1 MYNLGFQHYQ
11 SYFMFDLSKKEAKL
25 ISQGITQDNRKN
37 LIYTSEEN
45 DNIAKSF
52 IIPDKSFN
60 LTKDQCNQ
68 IELEYEKFGYDS
80 DDNIKGIWNLN
91 DIFINNEYL
100 SDEISWHNK
109 EYVNRFPDSW
119 IDFGKLLIEILGFDL
134 LNINQKDLITELH
147 YDIGYNGVYDKKNS
161 NKLKLKKVNF
171 HISNLNDLSN
181 AFNFT
186 ISDDDERFSKVCEL
200 LEYYGIYK
208 WYHKDLNENI
218 TKHDD
223 FNDFNGNSWFLELI
237 FEDGKVLNLRG
248 DNAYPD
254 TYIHLGQALL
264 NLKKDYLK
272 IGEIENKES
281 LMSFGQKHLLNVR
294 NEIKKIQI
302 FYKIDFGVTLHNR
315 FEIDCIN
322 QKLIPDTHYNV
333 DFNNDGVLGIYALSL
348 KNVPKNEISLDSSK
362 FKDFL
367 EEFLQLELIE
377 SKHKTCWSLY
387 ESFENSVRVTYPKGE
402 VSYDFKYNPQ
412 TWIQLGKSLNK
423 LVGFDI
429 LNIANSEQVITNLH
443 YDFKDD
449 GVYDKRTNKKLRL
462 KSLSYRHGA
471 VLEFGFSKY
480 RFSVDFDKKTFRCF
494 INEKELSDEELTV
507 ILDLIEKYHIY
518 QLDDEKYWQKLI
530 YHKWMGFDGYN
541 WRLNLVFEDDKHWS
555 IGCSNDYPD
564 IFTHLAFEII
574 DLTGKDM
581 LNVRSIGEED
591 LKLYK
596 KYGNDILNG

>member
-25 ISQGITQDNRKN
+25 ISQGITQDKRKD
-37 LIYTSEEN
+37 LIYASEEN
-45 DNIAKSF
+45 DKIAKSF
-52 IIPDKSFN
+52 IITDKYFN
-60 LTKDQCNQ
+60 LTKDQCKL
-68 IELEYEKFGYDS
+68 IELEYEKLSHVY

-100 SDEISWHNK
+100 SDKIKWYNY

-147 YDIGYNGVYDKKNS
+147 YDIGYDGIYNKKNS
-161 NKLKLKKVNF
+161 DKLKLKKVNF

-186 ISDDDERFSKVCEL
+186 ISDDDEKFSKVCEL
-200 LEYYGIYK
+200 LEYYGVYK

-272 IGEIENKES
+272 IGEIENNES
-281 LMSFGQKHLLNVR
+281 LMSFGQKHLLDVR

-302 FYKIDFGVTLHNR
+302 SYKIDFGVTLHNR

-333 DFNNDGVLGIYALSL
+333 DYNHDYDLEIYNLSL
-348 KNVPKNEISLDSSK
+348 KNVPKKEFKLDSNK
-362 FKDFL
+362 LKDFL
-367 EEFLQLELIE
+367 DEFNQLDFIG
-377 SKHKTCWSLY
+377 SKHHHCLFLHGN
-387 ESFENSVRVTYPKGE
+387 FENSLEITYPTGE

-429 LNIANSEQVITNLH
+429 LNINNSKQAITSLH
-443 YDFKDD
+443 YDFKRD
-449 GVYDKRTNKKLRL
+449 GVYDKMTNKKLKL
-462 KSLSYRHGA
+462 KSLSYSHGP
-471 VLEFGFSKY
+471 VLRWGFSKY
-480 RFSVDFDKKTFRCF
+480 NFKIDFDRKTLMCLDQK
-494 INEKELSDEELTV
+494 NLTSTE
-507 ILDLIEKYHIY
+507 IKLIFDLIEKYHIY

-530 YHKWMGFDGYN
+530 YHEWSGLDGYN

-555 IGCSNDYPD
+555 VGCSNDYPD

>member
-11 SYFMFDLSKKEAKL
+11 SYFMFDLSKKKAKL
-25 ISQGITQDNRKN
+25 ISQGITQDNRKD

-119 IDFGKLLIEILGFDL
+119 RDFGKLLIEILGFDL

-147 YDIGYNGVYDKKNS
+147 YDIGYDGVYDKKNS
-161 NKLKLKKVNF
+161 NKLELKKVNF

-200 LEYYGIYK
+200 LEYYGVYK
-208 WYHKDLNENI
+208 WYHKNLNENI

-254 TYIHLGQALL
+254 TYIHLGQALS

-272 IGEIENKES
+272 IGEIENNES
-281 LMSFGQKHLLNVR
+281 LMSFGQKHLLDVR

-302 FYKIDFGVTLHNR
+302 SYKIDFGVTLHNR

-333 DFNNDGVLGIYALSL
+333 DYNHDYDLEIYNLSL
-348 KNVPKNEISLDSSK
+348 KNVPKKEFKLDSNK
-362 FKDFL
+362 LKDFL
-367 EEFLQLELIE
+367 DEFNQLDFIG
-377 SKHKTCWSLY
+377 SKHHHCLFLHGN
-387 ESFENSVRVTYPKGE
+387 FENSLEITYPTGE

-429 LNIANSEQVITNLH
+429 LNINNSKQAITSVH
-443 YDFKDD
+443 YDFKRD
-449 GVYDKRTNKKLRL
+449 GVYDKMTNKKLKL
-462 KSLSYRHGA
+462 KSLSYSHGP
-471 VLEFGFSKY
+471 VLRWGFSKY
-480 RFSVDFDKKTFRCF
+480 NFKIDFDRKTLMCLGQK
-494 INEKELSDEELTV
+494 NLTGTE
-507 ILDLIEKYHIY
+507 IKLIFDLIEKYHIY

-530 YHKWMGFDGYN
+530 YHEWPGLDGYN

-555 IGCSNDYPD
+555 VGCSNDYPD

-596 KYGNDILNG
+596 KYGDDILNG

>member
-1 MYNLGFQHYQ
+1 
-11 SYFMFDLSKKEAKL
+11 MFDLSKKQAKL
-25 ISQGITQDNRKN
+25 ISQGITQDKRKD
-37 LIYTSEEN
+37 LVYYSEDN
-45 DNIAKSF
+45 DKIAKSL

-60 LTKDQCNQ
+60 LTKDQCKL
-68 IELEYEKFGYDS
+68 IELEYEKIHPVY

-91 DIFINNEYL
+91 DIFINEEYL
-100 SDEISWHNK
+100 SDEIKWHNY

-119 IDFGKLLIEILGFDL
+119 IDFGKILIEILGFDL

-147 YDIGYNGVYDKKNS
+147 YDIKYDGVYDKKS
-161 NKLKLKKVNF
+161 SDKLELKKVNF

-181 AFNFT
+181 AFNYT
-186 ISDDDERFSKVCEL
+186 ISDEDERFSKVCAL
-200 LEYYGIYK
+200 LEYYGVYK

-237 FEDGKVLNLRG
+237 FEEGKVLNLRG

-264 NLKKDYLK
+264 NLKKDYLRVS
-272 IGEIENKES
+272 EIENNEI
-281 LMSFGQKHLLNVR
+281 LMGIGEKYLLDVR
-294 NEIKKIQI
+294 NEIKKIEI
-302 FYKIDFGVTLHNR
+302 SYEINFGFILHNR
-315 FEIDCIN
+315 FKIDCIN
-322 QKLIPDTHYNV
+322 QKLIPDTSYNV
-333 DFNNDGVLGIYALSL
+333 DFNNDDLLGVYELSL
-348 KNVPKNEISLDSSK
+348 KNVPKNEFRLDSTK
-362 FKDFL
+362 LKDFL
-367 EEFLQLELIE
+367 EEFVQLELIE
-377 SKHKTCWSLY
+377 SRRKTYWLLD
-387 ESFENSVRVTYPKGE
+387 ESFKNSVKITYPTGE
-402 VSYDFKYNPQ
+402 VYYDLKDNPQ

-429 LNIANSEQVITNLH
+429 LNIANSEQAITNLH

-449 GVYDKRTNKKLRL
+449 GVYDKKTNKKIRL

-471 VLEFGFSKY
+471 VLDFGFSKY
-480 RFSVDFDKKTFRCF
+480 RLSVDFDKKTFRCSV
-494 INEKELSDEELTV
+494 NEKELSDEELDV

-530 YHKWMGFDGYN
+530 YHEWMGFDGYK
-541 WRLNLVFEDDKHWS
+541 WSLDLTFEGDKHWS

-581 LNVRSIGEED
+581 LNVKSIGRED

-596 KYGNDILNG
+596 KYGDDILNG

>member
-25 ISQGITQDNRKN
+25 ISQGITQDKRKD
-37 LIYTSEEN
+37 LIYASEEN
-45 DNIAKSF
+45 DKIAKSF
-52 IIPDKSFN
+52 IITDKSFN
-60 LTKDQCNQ
+60 LTKDQCKL

-109 EYVNRFPDSW
+109 EYVNIFPDSW

-147 YDIGYNGVYDKKNS
+147 YDIGYDGVYDKKNS
-161 NKLKLKKVNF
+161 NKLELKKVNF

-200 LEYYGIYK
+200 LEYYGVYK

-281 LMSFGQKHLLNVR
+281 LMSFGQKHLLDAR
-294 NEIKKIQI
+294 NEIKKIEI
-302 FYKIDFGVTLHNR
+302 NYKLNFGVTLHNR

-322 QKLIPDTHYNV
+322 QKLIPDTHYNA
-333 DFNNDGVLGIYALSL
+333 DYNHDYDLEIYNLSL
-348 KNVPKNEISLDSSK
+348 KNVPKKEFKLDSNK
-362 FKDFL
+362 LKDFL
-367 EEFLQLELIE
+367 DEFNQLDFIG
-377 SKHKTCWSLY
+377 SKHHHCLFLHGN
-387 ESFENSVRVTYPKGE
+387 FENSLEITYPTGE

-429 LNIANSEQVITNLH
+429 LNINNSKQTITSLH
-443 YDFKDD
+443 YDFKRD
-449 GVYDKRTNKKLRL
+449 GVYDKMTNKKLKL
-462 KSLSYRHGA
+462 KSLSYRHGP
-471 VLEFGFSKY
+471 VLRWGFSKY
-480 RFSVDFDKKTFRCF
+480 NFKIDFDRKTLMCLGQK
-494 INEKELSDEELTV
+494 NLTGTE
-507 ILDLIEKYHIY
+507 IKLIFDLIEKYHIY

-530 YHKWMGFDGYN
+530 YHEWPGLDGYN

-555 IGCSNDYPD
+555 VGCSNDYPD

-596 KYGNDILNG
+596 KYGDDILNG

>member
-1 MYNLGFQHYQ
+1 
-11 SYFMFDLSKKEAKL
+11 MFDLSKKEAKL
-25 ISQGITQDNRKN
+25 ISQGITQDKRKD

-60 LTKDQCNQ
+60 LTKDQCKL
-68 IELEYEKFGYDS
+68 IELEYEKLSHVY
-80 DDNIKGIWNLN
+80 DDNIKGIWNLS

-100 SDEISWHNK
+100 SDKIKWYNY

-119 IDFGKLLIEILGFDL
+119 IGFGKLLIEILGFDL

-147 YDIGYNGVYDKKNS
+147 YDIGYDGVYDKKNS
-161 NKLKLKKVNF
+161 NKLELKKVNF

-186 ISDDDERFSKVCEL
+186 ISDDDERFLKVCEL
-200 LEYYGIYK
+200 LEYYGVYK

-223 FNDFNGNSWFLELI
+223 FDDFNGNSWFLELI

-281 LMSFGQKHLLNVR
+281 LMSFGQKHLLDVR

-302 FYKIDFGVTLHNR
+302 SYKIDFGVTLHNR

-333 DFNNDGVLGIYALSL
+333 DYNHDYDLEIYNLSL
-348 KNVPKNEISLDSSK
+348 KNVPKKEFKLDSNK
-362 FKDFL
+362 LKDFL
-367 EEFLQLELIE
+367 DEFNQLDFIG
-377 SKHKTCWSLY
+377 SKHHHCLFLHGN
-387 ESFENSVRVTYPKGE
+387 FENSLEITYPTGE

-429 LNIANSEQVITNLH
+429 LNINNSKQAITSLH
-443 YDFKDD
+443 YDFKRD
-449 GVYDKRTNKKLRL
+449 GVYDKMTNKKLKL
-462 KSLSYRHGA
+462 KSLSYRHGP
-471 VLEFGFSKY
+471 VLRWGFSKY
-480 RFSVDFDKKTFRCF
+480 NFKIDFDRKTLMCLDQK
-494 INEKELSDEELTV
+494 NLTGTE
-507 ILDLIEKYHIY
+507 IKLIFDLIEKYHIY

-530 YHKWMGFDGYN
+530 YHEWPGLDGYN

-555 IGCSNDYPD
+555 VGCSNDYPD

-581 LNVRSIGEED
+581 LNVRSICEED

>member
-1 MYNLGFQHYQ
+1 
-11 SYFMFDLSKKEAKL
+11 MFDLSKKEAKL
-25 ISQGITQDNRKN
+25 ISQGITQDNRKD

-52 IIPDKSFN
+52 IIPYKSFN

-109 EYVNRFPDSW
+109 EYVNIFPDSW

-147 YDIGYNGVYDKKNS
+147 YDIGYDGVYDKKNN
-161 NKLKLKKVNF
+161 NKLELKKVNF

-200 LEYYGIYK
+200 LEYYGVYK

-237 FEDGKVLNLRG
+237 FEEGKVLNLRG

-254 TYIHLGQALL
+254 TYIHLGQTLL

-281 LMSFGQKHLLNVR
+281 LMSFGQKHLLDVR

-302 FYKIDFGVTLHNR
+302 SYKIDFGVTLHNR

-333 DFNNDGVLGIYALSL
+333 DYNHDYDLEIYNLSL
-348 KNVPKNEISLDSSK
+348 KNVPKKEFKLDSNK
-362 FKDFL
+362 LKDFL
-367 EEFLQLELIE
+367 DEFNQLDFIG
-377 SKHKTCWSLY
+377 SKHHHCLFLHRN
-387 ESFENSVRVTYPKGE
+387 FENSLEITYPTGK

-429 LNIANSEQVITNLH
+429 LNINNSKQAITSLH
-443 YDFKDD
+443 YDFKRD
-449 GVYDKRTNKKLRL
+449 GVYDKRTNKKLKL
-462 KSLSYRHGA
+462 KSLSYSHGP
-471 VLEFGFSKY
+471 VLRWGFSEYNFKI
-480 RFSVDFDKKTFRCF
+480 DFDRKTLMCLGQK
-494 INEKELSDEELTV
+494 NLTGTE
-507 ILDLIEKYHIY
+507 IKLIFDLIEKYHIY
-518 QLDDEKYWQKLI
+518 QLDDEKYWQKLT
-530 YHKWMGFDGYN
+530 YHEWMGFDGYD
-541 WRLNLVFEDDKHWS
+541 WSLDLIFEGDKHWS

-581 LNVRSIGEED
+581 LNVRSIGKED

>member
-25 ISQGITQDNRKN
+25 ISQGITQDKRKD
-37 LIYTSEEN
+37 LIYASEEN
-45 DNIAKSF
+45 DKIAKSF
-52 IIPDKSFN
+52 IITDKYFN
-60 LTKDQCNQ
+60 LTKDQCKL
-68 IELEYEKFGYDS
+68 IELEYEKLSHVY

-100 SDEISWHNK
+100 SDKIKWYNY

-147 YDIGYNGVYDKKNS
+147 YDIGYDGIYDKKNS
-161 NKLKLKKVNF
+161 DKLKLKKVNF

-186 ISDDDERFSKVCEL
+186 ISDDDEKFSKVCEL
-200 LEYYGIYK
+200 LEYYGVYK

-272 IGEIENKES
+272 IGEIENNES
-281 LMSFGQKHLLNVR
+281 LMLFGQKHLLDVR

-302 FYKIDFGVTLHNR
+302 SYKIDFGVTLHNR

-333 DFNNDGVLGIYALSL
+333 DYNHDYDLEIYNLSL
-348 KNVPKNEISLDSSK
+348 KNVPKKEFKLDSNK
-362 FKDFL
+362 LKDFL
-367 EEFLQLELIE
+367 DEFNQLDFIG
-377 SKHKTCWSLY
+377 SKHHHCLFLHGN
-387 ESFENSVRVTYPKGE
+387 FENSLEITYPTGE

-429 LNIANSEQVITNLH
+429 LNINNSKQAITSLH
-443 YDFKDD
+443 YDFKRD
-449 GVYDKRTNKKLRL
+449 GVYDKMTNKKLKL
-462 KSLSYRHGA
+462 KSLSYSHGP
-471 VLEFGFSKY
+471 VLRWGFSKY
-480 RFSVDFDKKTFRCF
+480 NFKIDFDRKTLMCLDQK
-494 INEKELSDEELTV
+494 NLTSTE
-507 ILDLIEKYHIY
+507 IKLIFDLIEKYHIY

-530 YHKWMGFDGYN
+530 YHEWSGLDGYN

-555 IGCSNDYPD
+555 VGCSNDYPD

>member
-25 ISQGITQDNRKN
+25 ISQGITQDKRKD
-37 LIYTSEEN
+37 LIYGSEEN
-45 DNIAKSF
+45 DKIAKSF
-52 IIPDKSFN
+52 IITDKSFN
-60 LTKDQCNQ
+60 LTKDQCKL
-68 IELEYEKFGYDS
+68 IELEYEKLSHVY
-80 DDNIKGIWNLN
+80 DDNIKGIWNLS

-100 SDEISWHNK
+100 SDKIKWYNY

-147 YDIGYNGVYDKKNS
+147 YDIGYDGVYDKKNS
-161 NKLKLKKVNF
+161 DKLKLKKVNF

-218 TKHDD
+218 TKYDD

-272 IGEIENKES
+272 IGEIKNKES
-281 LMSFGQKHLLNVR
+281 LTSFGQKHLLDVR

-302 FYKIDFGVTLHNR
+302 SYKIDFGVTLHNR

-333 DFNNDGVLGIYALSL
+333 DYNHDYDLEVYNLSL
-348 KNVPKNEISLDSSK
+348 KNVPKKEFKLDSNK
-362 FKDFL
+362 LKDFL
-367 EEFLQLELIE
+367 DEFNQLDFIG
-377 SKHKTCWSLY
+377 SKHHHCLFLHGN
-387 ESFENSVRVTYPKGE
+387 FENSLEITYPTGE

-429 LNIANSEQVITNLH
+429 LNINNSKQAITSLH
-443 YDFKDD
+443 YDFKRD
-449 GVYDKRTNKKLRL
+449 GVYDKMTNKKLKL
-462 KSLSYRHGA
+462 KSLSYRHGP
-471 VLEFGFSKY
+471 VLRWGFSKY
-480 RFSVDFDKKTFRCF
+480 NFKIDFDRKTLMCLGQK
-494 INEKELSDEELTV
+494 NLTGTE
-507 ILDLIEKYHIY
+507 IKLIFDLIEKYHIY

-530 YHKWMGFDGYN
+530 YHEWSGLDGYN

-555 IGCSNDYPD
+555 VGCSNDYPY

-581 LNVRSIGEED
+581 LNVRSIGKED

-596 KYGNDILNG
+596 KYGDDILNG

>member
-1 MYNLGFQHYQ
+1 
-11 SYFMFDLSKKEAKL
+11 MFDLSKKEAKL

-60 LTKDQCNQ
+60 LTKDQCKL
-68 IELEYEKFGYDS
+68 IELEYEKLSHVY
-80 DDNIKGIWNLN
+80 DDNIKGIWNLS

-100 SDEISWHNK
+100 SDKIKWYNY

-147 YDIGYNGVYDKKNS
+147 YDIGYDGVYDKKNS
-161 NKLKLKKVNF
+161 NKLELKKVNF

-200 LEYYGIYK
+200 LEYYGVYK

-218 TKHDD
+218 TKNDD

-281 LMSFGQKHLLNVR
+281 LMSFGQKHLLDVR

-302 FYKIDFGVTLHNR
+302 SYKIDF
-315 FEIDCIN
+315 
-322 QKLIPDTHYNV
+322 
-333 DFNNDGVLGIYALSL
+333 
-348 KNVPKNEISLDSSK
+348 
-362 FKDFL
+362 
-367 EEFLQLELIE
+367 
-377 SKHKTCWSLY
+377 
-387 ESFENSVRVTYPKGE
+387 
-402 VSYDFKYNPQ
+402 
-412 TWIQLGKSLNK
+412 
-423 LVGFDI
+423 
-429 LNIANSEQVITNLH
+429 
-443 YDFKDD
+443 
-449 GVYDKRTNKKLRL
+449 
-462 KSLSYRHGA
+462 
-471 VLEFGFSKY
+471 
-480 RFSVDFDKKTFRCF
+480 
-494 INEKELSDEELTV
+494 
-507 ILDLIEKYHIY
+507 
-518 QLDDEKYWQKLI
+518 
-530 YHKWMGFDGYN
+530 
-541 WRLNLVFEDDKHWS
+541 
-555 IGCSNDYPD
+555 
-564 IFTHLAFEII
+564 
-574 DLTGKDM
+574 
-581 LNVRSIGEED
+581 
-591 LKLYK
+591 
-596 KYGNDILNG
+596 

>member
-1 MYNLGFQHYQ
+1 MYNLGYQHYQ

-25 ISQGITQDNRKN
+25 ISQGITQDKRKD
-37 LIYTSEEN
+37 LIYASEEN
-45 DNIAKSF
+45 DKIAKSF
-52 IIPDKSFN
+52 IITDKSFN
-60 LTKDQCNQ
+60 LTKDQCKL
-68 IELEYEKFGYDS
+68 IELEYEKLSHVY
-80 DDNIKGIWNLN
+80 DDNIKGIWNLS

-147 YDIGYNGVYDKKNS
+147 YDIGYDGVYDKKNS

-281 LMSFGQKHLLNVR
+281 LMSFGQKHLLDTR
-294 NEIKKIQI
+294 NEIKKIEI
-302 FYKIDFGVTLHNR
+302 NYKLNFVVTLHNR

-322 QKLIPDTHYNV
+322 QKLIPNKNYNV
-333 DFNNDGVLGIYALSL
+333 DYNHDYDLEIYNLSL
-348 KNVPKNEISLDSSK
+348 KNVPKKEFKLDSNK
-362 FKDFL
+362 LKDFL
-367 EEFLQLELIE
+367 DEFNQLDFIG
-377 SKHKTCWSLY
+377 SKHHHCLFLHGN
-387 ESFENSVRVTYPKGE
+387 FENSLEITYPTGE

-429 LNIANSEQVITNLH
+429 LNINNSKQTITSLH
-443 YDFKDD
+443 YDFKRD
-449 GVYDKRTNKKLRL
+449 GVYDKRTNKKLKL
-462 KSLSYRHGA
+462 KSLSYSHGP
-471 VLEFGFSKY
+471 VLRWGFSKY
-480 RFSVDFDKKTFRCF
+480 NFKIDFDRKTLMCLGQK
-494 INEKELSDEELTV
+494 NLTGTE
-507 ILDLIEKYHIY
+507 IKLIFDLIEKYHIY

-530 YHKWMGFDGYN
+530 YHKWPGLDGYN

-581 LNVRSIGEED
+581 LNVRSIGKED

-596 KYGNDILNG
+596 KYGDDILNG

>member
-1 MYNLGFQHYQ
+1 MYNLCFQHYQ

-25 ISQGITQDNRKN
+25 ISQGITQDKRKD

-60 LTKDQCNQ
+60 LTKDQCKL
-68 IELEYEKFGYDS
+68 IELEYEKLSHVY
-80 DDNIKGIWNLN
+80 DDNIKGIWNLS

-100 SDEISWHNK
+100 SDKIKWYNY

-119 IDFGKLLIEILGFDL
+119 IGFGKLLIEILGFDL

-147 YDIGYNGVYDKKNS
+147 YDIGYDGVYDKKNS
-161 NKLKLKKVNF
+161 NKLELKKVNF

-186 ISDDDERFSKVCEL
+186 ISDDDERFLKVCEL
-200 LEYYGIYK
+200 LEYYGVYK

-223 FNDFNGNSWFLELI
+223 FDDFNGNSWFLELI

-281 LMSFGQKHLLNVR
+281 LMSFGQKHLLDVR

-302 FYKIDFGVTLHNR
+302 SYKIDFGVTLHNR

-333 DFNNDGVLGIYALSL
+333 DYNHDYDLEIYNLSL
-348 KNVPKNEISLDSSK
+348 KNVPKKEFKLDSNK
-362 FKDFL
+362 LKDFL
-367 EEFLQLELIE
+367 DEFNQLDFIG
-377 SKHKTCWSLY
+377 SKHHHCLFLHGN
-387 ESFENSVRVTYPKGE
+387 FENSLEITYPTGE

-423 LVGFDI
+423 LVGSDI
-429 LNIANSEQVITNLH
+429 LNINNSKQAITSLH
-443 YDFKDD
+443 YDFKRD
-449 GVYDKRTNKKLRL
+449 GVYDKMTNKKLKL
-462 KSLSYRHGA
+462 KSLSYRHGP
-471 VLEFGFSKY
+471 VLRWGFSKY
-480 RFSVDFDKKTFRCF
+480 NFKIDFDRKTLMCLDQK
-494 INEKELSDEELTV
+494 NLTGTE
-507 ILDLIEKYHIY
+507 IKLIFDLIEKYHIY

-530 YHKWMGFDGYN
+530 YHEWPGLDGYN

-555 IGCSNDYPD
+555 VGCSNDYPD

-581 LNVRSIGEED
+581 LNVRSICEED

>member
-25 ISQGITQDNRKN
+25 ISQGITQDKRKD
-37 LIYTSEEN
+37 LIYASEEN
-45 DNIAKSF
+45 DKIAKSF
-52 IIPDKSFN
+52 IITDKSFN
-60 LTKDQCNQ
+60 LTKDQCKL
-68 IELEYEKFGYDS
+68 IKLEYEKLSHVY
-80 DDNIKGIWNLN
+80 DDNIKGIWNLS

-100 SDEISWHNK
+100 SDKIKWYNY

-147 YDIGYNGVYDKKNS
+147 YDIGYDGVYDKKNS
-161 NKLKLKKVNF
+161 NKLELKKVNF

-186 ISDDDERFSKVCEL
+186 ISNDNERFSKVCEL
-200 LEYYGIYK
+200 LEYYGVYK

-223 FNDFNGNSWFLELI
+223 FNDFNGDSWFLELI

-281 LMSFGQKHLLNVR
+281 LMSFGQKHLLDVR

-302 FYKIDFGVTLHNR
+302 SYKIDFGVTLHNR

-333 DFNNDGVLGIYALSL
+333 DYSHDYDLEIYNLSL
-348 KNVPKNEISLDSSK
+348 KNVPKKEFKLDSNK
-362 FKDFL
+362 LKDFL
-367 EEFLQLELIE
+367 DEFNQLDFIE
-377 SKHKTCWSLY
+377 SKHPHCLFLHRN
-387 ESFENSVRVTYPKGE
+387 FENSLEITYPTGE

-429 LNIANSEQVITNLH
+429 LNINNSKQTITSLH
-443 YDFKDD
+443 YDFKRD
-449 GVYDKRTNKKLRL
+449 GVYDKMTNKKLKL
-462 KSLSYRHGA
+462 KSLTYSHGP
-471 VLEFGFSKY
+471 VLRWGFSKY
-480 RFSVDFDKKTFRCF
+480 NFKIDFDRKTLMCLGQK
-494 INEKELSDEELTV
+494 NLTGTE
-507 ILDLIEKYHIY
+507 IKLIFDLIEKYHIY

-530 YHKWMGFDGYN
+530 YHKWPGLDGYN

-555 IGCSNDYPD
+555 VGCSNDYPD

-574 DLTGKDM
+574 DLTGQDM

>member
-11 SYFMFDLSKKEAKL
+11 SYFMFDLSKKQAKL
-25 ISQGITQDNRKN
+25 ISQGITQDKRKD
-37 LIYTSEEN
+37 LVYYSEDN
-45 DNIAKSF
+45 DKIAKSL

-60 LTKDQCNQ
+60 LTKDQCKL
-68 IELEYEKFGYDS
+68 IELEYEKIHPVY

-91 DIFINNEYL
+91 DIFINEEYL
-100 SDEISWHNK
+100 SDEIKWHNY

-119 IDFGKLLIEILGFDL
+119 IDFGKILIEILGFDL

-147 YDIGYNGVYDKKNS
+147 YDIKYDGVYDKKS
-161 NKLKLKKVNF
+161 SDKLELKKVNF

-181 AFNFT
+181 AFNYT
-186 ISDDDERFSKVCEL
+186 ISDEDERFSKVCAL
-200 LEYYGIYK
+200 LEYYGVYK

-237 FEDGKVLNLRG
+237 FEEGKVLNLRG

-264 NLKKDYLK
+264 NLKKDYLRVS
-272 IGEIENKES
+272 EIENNEI
-281 LMSFGQKHLLNVR
+281 LMGIGEKYLLDVR
-294 NEIKKIQI
+294 NEIKKIEI
-302 FYKIDFGVTLHNR
+302 SYEINFGFILHNR
-315 FEIDCIN
+315 FKIDCIN
-322 QKLIPDTHYNV
+322 QKLIPDTSYNV
-333 DFNNDGVLGIYALSL
+333 DFNNDDLLGVYELSL
-348 KNVPKNEISLDSSK
+348 KNVPKNEFRLDSTK
-362 FKDFL
+362 LKDFL
-367 EEFLQLELIE
+367 EEFVQLELIE
-377 SKHKTCWSLY
+377 SRRKTYWLLD
-387 ESFENSVRVTYPKGE
+387 ESFKNSVKITYPTGE
-402 VSYDFKYNPQ
+402 VYYDLKDNPQ

-429 LNIANSEQVITNLH
+429 LNIANSEQAITNLH

-449 GVYDKRTNKKLRL
+449 GVYDKKTNKKIRL

-471 VLEFGFSKY
+471 VLDFGFSKY
-480 RFSVDFDKKTFRCF
+480 RLSVDFDKKTFRCSV
-494 INEKELSDEELTV
+494 NEKELSDEELDV

-530 YHKWMGFDGYN
+530 YHEWMGFDGYK
-541 WRLNLVFEDDKHWS
+541 WSLDLTFEGDKHWS

-581 LNVRSIGEED
+581 LNVKSIGRED

-596 KYGNDILNG
+596 KYGDDILNG

>member
-25 ISQGITQDNRKN
+25 ISQGITQDKRKD
-37 LIYTSEEN
+37 LIYASEEN
-45 DNIAKSF
+45 DKIAKSF
-52 IIPDKSFN
+52 IITDKYFN
-60 LTKDQCNQ
+60 LTKDQCKL
-68 IELEYEKFGYDS
+68 IELEYEKLSYVY

-100 SDEISWHNK
+100 SDKIKWYNY

-147 YDIGYNGVYDKKNS
+147 YDIGYDGIYNKKNS
-161 NKLKLKKVNF
+161 DKLKLKKVNF

-186 ISDDDERFSKVCEL
+186 ISDDDEKFSKVCEL
-200 LEYYGIYK
+200 LEYYGVYK

-254 TYIHLGQALL
+254 TYIQLGQALL

-272 IGEIENKES
+272 IGEIENNES
-281 LMSFGQKHLLNVR
+281 LMSFGQKHLLDVR

-302 FYKIDFGVTLHNR
+302 SYKIDFGVTLHNR

-333 DFNNDGVLGIYALSL
+333 DYNHDYDLEIYNLSL
-348 KNVPKNEISLDSSK
+348 KNVPKKEFKLDSNK
-362 FKDFL
+362 LKDFL
-367 EEFLQLELIE
+367 DEFNQLDFIG
-377 SKHKTCWSLY
+377 SKHHHCLFLHGN
-387 ESFENSVRVTYPKGE
+387 FENSLEITYPTGE

-429 LNIANSEQVITNLH
+429 LNINNSKQAITSLH
-443 YDFKDD
+443 YDFKRD
-449 GVYDKRTNKKLRL
+449 GVYDKMTNKKLKL
-462 KSLSYRHGA
+462 KSLSYSHGP
-471 VLEFGFSKY
+471 VLRWGFSKY
-480 RFSVDFDKKTFRCF
+480 NFKIDFDRKTLMCLDQK
-494 INEKELSDEELTV
+494 NLTSTE
-507 ILDLIEKYHIY
+507 IKLIFDLIEKYHIY

-530 YHKWMGFDGYN
+530 YHEWSGLDGYN

-555 IGCSNDYPD
+555 VGCSNDYPD

>member
-1 MYNLGFQHYQ
+1 M
-11 SYFMFDLSKKEAKL
+11 
-25 ISQGITQDNRKN
+25 
-37 LIYTSEEN
+37 
-45 DNIAKSF
+45 
-52 IIPDKSFN
+52 
-60 LTKDQCNQ
+60 
-68 IELEYEKFGYDS
+68 
-80 DDNIKGIWNLN
+80 
-91 DIFINNEYL
+91 
-100 SDEISWHNK
+100 
-109 EYVNRFPDSW
+109 
-119 IDFGKLLIEILGFDL
+119 IEILGFDL

-147 YDIGYNGVYDKKNS
+147 YDIGYDGVYDKKNS
-161 NKLKLKKVNF
+161 NKLELKKVNF

-186 ISDDDERFSKVCEL
+186 ISDDERFSKVCEL
-200 LEYYGIYK
+200 LEYYGVYK

-254 TYIHLGQALL
+254 TYIHLGQTLL

-281 LMSFGQKHLLNVR
+281 LMSFGQKHLLDAR
-294 NEIKKIQI
+294 NEIKKIEI
-302 FYKIDFGVTLHNR
+302 NYKLNFGVTLHNR

-322 QKLIPDTHYNV
+322 QKLIPNKNYNV
-333 DFNNDGVLGIYALSL
+333 DYNHDYDLEIYNLSL
-348 KNVPKNEISLDSSK
+348 KNVPKKEFKLDSNK
-362 FKDFL
+362 LKDFL
-367 EEFLQLELIE
+367 DEFNQLDFIG
-377 SKHKTCWSLY
+377 SKHHHCLFLHGN
-387 ESFENSVRVTYPKGE
+387 FENSLEITYPTGK

-429 LNIANSEQVITNLH
+429 LNINNSKQAITSLH
-443 YDFKDD
+443 YDFKRD
-449 GVYDKRTNKKLRL
+449 GVYDKMTNKKLKL
-462 KSLSYRHGA
+462 KSLSYSHGP
-471 VLEFGFSKY
+471 VLRWGFSKY
-480 RFSVDFDKKTFRCF
+480 NFKIDFDRKTLMCLGQK
-494 INEKELSDEELTV
+494 NLTGTE
-507 ILDLIEKYHIY
+507 IKLIFDLIEKYHIY

-530 YHKWMGFDGYN
+530 YHEWLGLDGYN

-555 IGCSNDYPD
+555 VGCSNDYPD

-596 KYGNDILNG
+596 KYGDDILNG

>member
-1 MYNLGFQHYQ
+1 M
-11 SYFMFDLSKKEAKL
+11 
-25 ISQGITQDNRKN
+25 
-37 LIYTSEEN
+37 
-45 DNIAKSF
+45 
-52 IIPDKSFN
+52 
-60 LTKDQCNQ
+60 
-68 IELEYEKFGYDS
+68 
-80 DDNIKGIWNLN
+80 
-91 DIFINNEYL
+91 
-100 SDEISWHNK
+100 
-109 EYVNRFPDSW
+109 
-119 IDFGKLLIEILGFDL
+119 IEILGFDL

-147 YDIGYNGVYDKKNS
+147 YDIGYDGVYDKKNS
-161 NKLKLKKVNF
+161 NKLELKKVNF

-200 LEYYGIYK
+200 LEYYGVYK

-254 TYIHLGQALL
+254 TYIHLGQTLL

-281 LMSFGQKHLLNVR
+281 LMSFGQKHLLDAR
-294 NEIKKIQI
+294 NEIKKIEI
-302 FYKIDFGVTLHNR
+302 NYKLNFGVTLHNR

-322 QKLIPDTHYNV
+322 QKLIPDTHYNA
-333 DFNNDGVLGIYALSL
+333 DYNYDYDLEIYNLSL
-348 KNVPKNEISLDSSK
+348 KNVPKKEFKLDSNK
-362 FKDFL
+362 LKDFL
-367 EEFLQLELIE
+367 DEFNQLDFIG
-377 SKHKTCWSLY
+377 SKHHHCLFLHGN
-387 ESFENSVRVTYPKGE
+387 FENSLEITYPTGE

-429 LNIANSEQVITNLH
+429 LNINNSKQTITSLH
-443 YDFKDD
+443 YDFKRD
-449 GVYDKRTNKKLRL
+449 GVYDKMTNKKLKL
-462 KSLSYRHGA
+462 KSLSYRHGP
-471 VLEFGFSKY
+471 VLRWGFSKY
-480 RFSVDFDKKTFRCF
+480 NFKIDFDRKTLMCLGQK
-494 INEKELSDEELTV
+494 NLTGTE
-507 ILDLIEKYHIY
+507 IKLIFDLIEKYHIY

-530 YHKWMGFDGYN
+530 YHEWPGLDGYN

-555 IGCSNDYPD
+555 VGCSNDYPD

-596 KYGNDILNG
+596 KYGDDILNG

>member
-1 MYNLGFQHYQ
+1 MYNLGYQHYQ

-25 ISQGITQDNRKN
+25 ISQGITQDKRKD
-37 LIYTSEEN
+37 LIYASEEN
-45 DNIAKSF
+45 DKIAKSF
-52 IIPDKSFN
+52 IITDKSFN
-60 LTKDQCNQ
+60 LTKDQCKL
-68 IELEYEKFGYDS
+68 IELEYEKLSHVY
-80 DDNIKGIWNLN
+80 DDNIKGIWNLS

-147 YDIGYNGVYDKKNS
+147 YDIGYDGVYDKKNS

-281 LMSFGQKHLLNVR
+281 LMSFGQKHLLDTR
-294 NEIKKIQI
+294 NEIKKIEI
-302 FYKIDFGVTLHNR
+302 NYKLNFGVTLHNR

-322 QKLIPDTHYNV
+322 QKLIPNKNYNV
-333 DFNNDGVLGIYALSL
+333 DYNHDYDLEIYNLSL
-348 KNVPKNEISLDSSK
+348 KNVPKKEFKLDSNK
-362 FKDFL
+362 LKDFL
-367 EEFLQLELIE
+367 DEFNQLDFIG
-377 SKHKTCWSLY
+377 SKHHHCLFLHGN
-387 ESFENSVRVTYPKGE
+387 FENSLEITYPTGE

-429 LNIANSEQVITNLH
+429 LNINNSKQTITSLH
-443 YDFKDD
+443 YDFKRD
-449 GVYDKRTNKKLRL
+449 GVYDKRTNKKLKL
-462 KSLSYRHGA
+462 KSLSYSHGP
-471 VLEFGFSKY
+471 VLRWGFSKY
-480 RFSVDFDKKTFRCF
+480 NFKIDFDRKTLMCLGQK
-494 INEKELSDEELTV
+494 NLTGTE
-507 ILDLIEKYHIY
+507 IKLIFDLIEKYHIY

-530 YHKWMGFDGYN
+530 YHKWPGLDGYN

-581 LNVRSIGEED
+581 LNVRSIGKED

-596 KYGNDILNG
+596 KYGDDILNG

>member
-1 MYNLGFQHYQ
+1 MYNLCFQHYQ

-25 ISQGITQDNRKN
+25 ISQGITQDKRKD

-60 LTKDQCNQ
+60 LTKDQCKL
-68 IELEYEKFGYDS
+68 IELEYEKLSHVY
-80 DDNIKGIWNLN
+80 DDNIKGIWNLS

-100 SDEISWHNK
+100 SDKIKWYNY

-119 IDFGKLLIEILGFDL
+119 IGFGKLLIEILGFDL

-147 YDIGYNGVYDKKNS
+147 YDIGYDGVYDKKNS
-161 NKLKLKKVNF
+161 NKLELKKVNF

-186 ISDDDERFSKVCEL
+186 ISDDDERFLKVCEL
-200 LEYYGIYK
+200 LEYYGVYK

-223 FNDFNGNSWFLELI
+223 FDDFNGNSWFLELI

-281 LMSFGQKHLLNVR
+281 LMSFGQKHLLDVR

-302 FYKIDFGVTLHNR
+302 SYKIDFGVTLHNR

-333 DFNNDGVLGIYALSL
+333 GYNHDYDLEIYNLSL
-348 KNVPKNEISLDSSK
+348 KNVPKKEFKLDSNK
-362 FKDFL
+362 LKDF
-367 EEFLQLELIE
+367 FR
-377 SKHKTCWSLY
+377 
-387 ESFENSVRVTYPKGE
+387 RV
-402 VSYDFKYNPQ
+402 
-412 TWIQLGKSLNK
+412 
-423 LVGFDI
+423 
-429 LNIANSEQVITNLH
+429 
-443 YDFKDD
+443 
-449 GVYDKRTNKKLRL
+449 
-462 KSLSYRHGA
+462 
-471 VLEFGFSKY
+471 
-480 RFSVDFDKKTFRCF
+480 
-494 INEKELSDEELTV
+494 
-507 ILDLIEKYHIY
+507 
-518 QLDDEKYWQKLI
+518 
-530 YHKWMGFDGYN
+530 
-541 WRLNLVFEDDKHWS
+541 
-555 IGCSNDYPD
+555 
-564 IFTHLAFEII
+564 
-574 DLTGKDM
+574 
-581 LNVRSIGEED
+581 
-591 LKLYK
+591 
-596 KYGNDILNG
+596 